1 MCGEGARKARQE
13 KLLYCEENKE
23 NVAIRFTEK
32 QQKILNA
39 RNHNILVS
47 AAAGSGKTA
56 VLVERIVRMIS
67 EGETPMDID
76 RLLVVT
82 FTRAAASQMRERIAR
97 AVSLRLEEH
106 PEDRHLQRQE
116 TLLHNAQITTIDSFC
131 TFLLRNNFSEI
142 NLDPGFRQMDD
153 TESPLLEKDV
163 MKRFLEEQYS
173 SGNKEF
179 LACTEYFCPGRSD
192 EGLEALIQTLY
203 RAADSHPYPEV
214 WLEERKDDYHVE
226 STKELYA
233 SAWYQSVLMEESRAL
248 SELAMLHQAMLRITR
263 LPDGPFPYQD
273 LLEREEGE
281 LFGKLDALE
290 KETEQENDMEKLRK
304 RLLCVVSYPLE
315 RLPVIRGAGKQ
326 GISETKKEEVQELR
340 TQLKKRMQ
348 SLAENISEEPAVTV
362 QRMQQA
368 EGPVRTLLNL
378 TLGYRRLLQEVKKER
393 NVIDFS
399 DLEHMALD
407 ILVERKED
415 GSLVL
420 RKAAEG
426 YRKYFDEI
434 LIDEYQDSN
443 EVQELLLSAIAGER
457 GAGFSGKTQGRYA
470 RFMVGDVK
478 QSIYRF
484 RNARPEIFEEK
495 YETYHEDDKETE
507 RIDLD
512 QNFRS
517 RREVLDAAN
526 AVFTKIM
533 RREIGGVEYDERVS
547 LKLGAGYPEPGA
559 PASEAC
565 KEHEAKED
573 PEESADRERPD
584 PYQTELLLVDGSR
597 REDAS
602 GNTEQEENAGQKEDH
617 ASTEDA
623 GEEEDPVAA
632 LSSARK
638 EALAVAQRIRELVG
652 TLPVTDEETGKL
664 RPARY
669 GDIVILLRSTSGRQD
684 AFREVF
690 EKEGIPLYLEYKGGY
705 FSAEEIR
712 TVLQALRVIDNPRQ
726 DIPLYGV
733 LRGYFGGFTQD
744 EIGSLRGIFLD
755 DGEKLLY
762 DCVLAAA
769 EGEGAQDPALASHCR
784 EFLAWLGNFR
794 VKMATTPIHELIGE
808 LIRSTGYEDY
818 VRALPAGARRAA
830 NLHSLLVKAGVFEQ
844 GDYAGLF
851 RFLRYIDQM
860 HEFDV
865 DYGEASVLD
874 EHADVVRLTTIHKSK
889 GLEYPVCF
897 VCGLGGRHPFSRD
910 LTGSLIVDTDL
921 GLGVSLVVPRLR
933 SSLPTLR
940 QKIVAAKIARDALG
954 EELRVLYVAMTRAKE
969 KLILTG
975 FVRDAERT
983 GKKVQTAMAAVCLPA
998 KHLPVSMI
1006 RSSSGYLPLL
1016 LKSMEALKAEGKEPI
1031 LLKRVSVSD
1040 LRLSELENRAAQG
1053 ELLRS
1058 LQLMENG
1065 GILALPD
1072 TALAGELEK
1081 KFSYR
1086 YPYENLRGLY
1096 TKTTVTELKRASML
1110 TESEVTSPGE
1120 GAVEWQ
1126 PAGKKKGTDADFG
1139 ENPIQADE
1147 LPVPRFA
1154 KEGELSDIGC
1164 TGADTPADA
1173 FRQNAFA
1180 DVASAKHKNAALSA
1194 SARGTA
1200 IHRMCEKID
1209 YHVWTVPSLV
1219 TAKEFENRVEQLT
1232 GAGAIPKE
1240 YASALTPERF
1250 LPFLRSKTAAR
1261 MAQAEQR
1268 HELRREQP
1276 FVLGIPANRLD
1287 TDFPANETILIQG
1300 IMDAFFLE
1308 GEGESQ
1314 HAVVVDYK
1322 TDRVKRME
1330 ELADRYRVQLDYYA
1344 EALSKML
1351 QLPVTERIL
1360 YSFHLQKEIS
1370 I

>member
-1 MCGEGARKARQE
+1 M
-13 KLLYCEENKE
+13 
-23 NVAIRFTEK
+23 AIKFTEK
-32 QQKILNA
+32 QKKILNA
-39 RNHNILVS
+39 RNHNVLVS

-67 EGETPMDID
+67 EGEKPLDID

-82 FTRAAASQMRERIAR
+82 FTRAAAAQMRERIAR
-97 AVSLRLEEH
+97 AVSKRLEER
-106 PEDRHLQRQE
+106 PGDRHLQRQE

-142 NLDPGFRQMDD
+142 GLDPGFRQMDD

-173 SGNKEF
+173 AKDPAF
-179 LACTEYFCPGRSD
+179 LACVDYFCPGRSD
-192 EGLEALIQTLY
+192 EGLEDLIRNLY
-203 RAADSHPYPEV
+203 QAADSHPYPGV
-214 WLEERKDDYHVE
+214 WLEERKGDYHAE
-226 STKELYA
+226 SAADLFA
-233 SAWYQSVLMEESRAL
+233 SPWYQAVLREQAQAL

-263 LPDGPFPYQD
+263 LPDGPFPYQE
-273 LLEREEGE
+273 LLEKEEDE
-281 LFGKLDALE
+281 LFGKLCALE
-290 KETEQENDMEKLRK
+290 EEAMRETDMEKLRGM
-304 RLLCVVSYPLE
+304 LLSVASYPLE
-315 RLPVIRGAGKQ
+315 RLPVIRGAEKQ
-326 GISETKKEEVQELR
+326 GISETKKEDVQELR

-348 SLAENISEEPAVTV
+348 ILSDSISEEPSLTV

-368 EGPVRTLLNL
+368 EGPVRTLLDL
-378 TLGYRRLLQEVKKER
+378 TLGYRELLQEVKKEK

-399 DLEHMALD
+399 DLEHMALN

-415 GSLVL
+415 GTLVL

-443 EVQELLLSAIAGER
+443 EVQELLLSAIAKEK
-457 GAGFSGKTQGRYA
+457 GAGFSGSGTGRYA

-495 YETYHEDDKETE
+495 YETYREDDKETE

-517 RREVLDAAN
+517 RKEVLDAAN

-547 LKLGAGYPEPGA
+547 LKPGAAYPEPGV
-559 PASEAC
+559 PEA
-565 KEHEAKED
+565 EAFRERD
-573 PEESADRERPD
+573 PEASKELD

-597 REDAS
+597 KEDAS
-602 GNTEQEENAGQKEDH
+602 RDAEQ
-617 ASTEDA
+617 DA
-623 GEEEDPVAA
+623 AFDAAEEEDPVAA

-652 TLPVTDEETGKL
+652 TLPITDEETGKL

-669 GDIVILLRSTSGRQD
+669 GDIVILLRSTSSRQD

-712 TVLQALRVIDNPRQ
+712 VVLQALRVIDNPRQ

-733 LRGYFGGFTQD
+733 LRGYFGGFSQD
-744 EIGSLRGIFLD
+744 EIGALRGIFRD
-755 DGEKLLY
+755 DGGKLLY

-769 EGEGAQDPALASHCR
+769 GEEACGGENAGEESAETGVSEAIRSHCR
-784 EFLAWLGNFR
+784 EFLVWLR
-794 VKMATTPIHELIGE
+794 HYREKMATTPIHELVGE

-830 NLHSLLVKAGVFEQ
+830 NLHSLLVKAGSFEQ

-874 EHADVVRLTTIHKSK
+874 ENADVVRLTTIHKSK

-897 VCGLGGRHPFSRD
+897 VCGLGARHPFSRD

-921 GLGVSLVVPRLR
+921 GLGVSLVVPELR
-933 SSLPTLR
+933 SSMPTLR
-940 QKIVAAKIARDALG
+940 QKTVAAKIAKDALG

-975 FVRDAERT
+975 FVRDAKRT
-983 GKKVQTAMAAVCLPA
+983 EQKVQTAMAAVCLPA
-998 KHLPVSMI
+998 QHLPVSMI
-1006 RSSSGYLPLL
+1006 RSSSGYLSLML
-1016 LKSMEALKAEGKEPI
+1016 ESIEALKAEGEEPI
-1031 LLKRVSVSD
+1031 RLRRVSVSD
-1040 LRLSELENRAAQG
+1040 LRLSELENRAVQG
-1053 ELLRS
+1053 ELLRT
-1058 LQLMENG
+1058 LHLMEDG
-1065 GILALPD
+1065 GPSALPD
-1072 TALAGELEK
+1072 QELAKELEK
-1081 KFSYR
+1081 RFSYR

-1096 TKTTVTELKRASML
+1096 TKTTVTELKRSSML
-1110 TESEVTSPGE
+1110 TEGEMLQPGE
-1120 GAVEWQ
+1120 GAAQLYPGEE
-1126 PAGKKKGTDADFG
+1126 DAATEG
-1139 ENPIQADE
+1139 RKEPGLPGREEKE
-1147 LPVPRFA
+1147 LPIPRFA
-1154 KEGELSDIGC
+1154 MEEAGQQDSDHSAEKAVPLSG
-1164 TGADTPADA
+1164 
-1173 FRQNAFA
+1173 
-1180 DVASAKHKNAALSA
+1180 

-1209 YHVWTVPSLV
+1209 YHVWKEPSAV
-1219 TAKEFENRVEQLT
+1219 TAEAFEQRVAELL
-1232 GAGAIPKE
+1232 GAGEIPKE
-1240 YASALTPERF
+1240 YAAVLTPERF

-1261 MAQAEQR
+1261 MAVADGR
-1268 HELRREQP
+1268 NVLKREQP
-1276 FVLGIPANRLD
+1276 FVLGIPASRLNAG
-1287 TDFPANETILIQG
+1287 FPGEETILIQG
-1300 IMDAFFLE
+1300 IIDAFFLE
-1308 GEGESQ
+1308 GEGENL

-1322 TDRVKRME
+1322 TDRVRSME
-1330 ELADRYRVQLDYYA
+1330 KLADRYRVQLDYYA
-1344 EALSKML
+1344 QALSKML

-1360 YSFHLQKEIS
+1360 YSFHLQREIS
-1370 I
+1370 VQPKKAE

>member
-1 MCGEGARKARQE
+1 M
-13 KLLYCEENKE
+13 
-23 NVAIRFTEK
+23 AIRFTEK

-39 RNHNILVS
+39 RNHNVLVS

-67 EGETPMDID
+67 EGEHPLDID

-82 FTRAAASQMRERIAR
+82 FTRAAAAQMRERIAR
-97 AVSLRLEEH
+97 AVSQRLEEH

-116 TLLHNAQITTIDSFC
+116 TLLHHAQITTIDSFC

-163 MKRFLEEQYS
+163 MKRFLEEQYAA
-173 SGNKEF
+173 KDPAF
-179 LACTEYFCPGRSD
+179 LACADYFCPGRD
-192 EGLEALIQTLY
+192 DEALEELIRNLY
-203 RAADSHPYPEV
+203 QAADSHPWPEV
-214 WLEERKDDYHVE
+214 WLEERKGDYYAESVE
-226 STKELYA
+226 DLYA
-233 SAWYQSVLMEESRAL
+233 SSWYQAVLREQAESL
-248 SELAMLHQAMLRITR
+248 SELSMLHQAMLRITR

-273 LLEREEGE
+273 LLEREEEE
-281 LFGKLDALE
+281 LFGKLDALGE
-290 KETEQENDMEKLRK
+290 EARRETDMEKLRGM
-304 RLLCVVSYPLE
+304 LLSAASYPLE
-315 RLPVIRGAGKQ
+315 RLPVIRGAEKQ
-326 GISETKKEEVQELR
+326 GISETKKTDVQELR
-340 TQLKKRMQ
+340 AQLKKRMQ
-348 SLAENISEEPAVTV
+348 ALLESISEDPSLTV

-368 EGPVRTLLNL
+368 EGPVRTLLDL
-378 TLGYRRLLQEVKKER
+378 TLGYRKLLQEVKKGK

-399 DLEHMALD
+399 DLEHMALE
-407 ILVERKED
+407 ILVERQED
-415 GSLVL
+415 GTLVL

-443 EVQELLLSAIAGER
+443 EVQELLLSAIAGEK
-457 GAGFSGKTQGRYA
+457 GTGFSGCADGRYA

-495 YETYHEDDKETE
+495 YETYRENDKETE

-533 RREIGGVEYDERVS
+533 RREIGGVEYDESVS
-547 LKLGAGYPEPGA
+547 LKPGAGYPEPE
-559 PASEAC
+559 SEAGDGAEPGDDP
-565 KEHEAKED
+565 KESRIRK
-573 PEESADRERPD
+573 S

-597 REDAS
+597 KEEETSRDAES
-602 GNTEQEENAGQKEDH
+602 DKAAGTRDGTSDSAE
-617 ASTEDA
+617 
-623 GEEEDPVAA
+623 EEEDPVAA

-705 FSAEEIR
+705 FAAEEIR
-712 TVLQALRVIDNPRQ
+712 AVLQALRVIDNPRQ

-733 LRGYFGGFTQD
+733 LHGYFGGFSQD
-744 EIGSLRGIFLD
+744 EIGALRGIFRD
-755 DGEKLLY
+755 DREKLLY

-769 EGEGAQDPALASHCR
+769 GEEASGTAVSGTLRDHCR
-784 EFLAWLGNFR
+784 EFLSWLR
-794 VKMATTPIHELIGE
+794 HYREKMSTTPIHELIGE

-830 NLHSLLVKAGVFEQ
+830 NLHSLLVKAGAFEQ

-874 EHADVVRLTTIHKSK
+874 ENADVVRLTTIHKSK

-897 VCGLGGRHPFSRD
+897 VCGLGARHPFSRD
-910 LTGSLIVDTDL
+910 LSGSLIVDTDL
-921 GLGVSLVVPRLR
+921 GLGVSLVVPELR
-933 SSLPTLR
+933 SSMPTLR
-940 QKIVAAKIARDALG
+940 QKTVAAKIARDALG

-975 FVRDAERT
+975 FVRDADKTE
-983 GKKVQTAMAAVCLPA
+983 KKVQTAMAAVRLPSL
-998 KHLPVSMI
+998 HLPVSMI
-1006 RSSSGYLPLL
+1006 RASSGYLPLIL
-1016 LKSMEALKAEGKEPI
+1016 ESMEALKAEGREPI
-1031 LLKRVSVSD
+1031 LLRRVSVSD

-1053 ELLRS
+1053 ELLGT
-1058 LQLMENG
+1058 LHLMENG
-1065 GILALPD
+1065 GLLALPD
-1072 TALAGELEK
+1072 TELARDLEK
-1081 KFSYR
+1081 RFSYR

-1096 TKTTVTELKRASML
+1096 TKTTVTELKRSSML
-1110 TESEVTSPGE
+1110 TESEVTQPGE
-1120 GAVEWQ
+1120 GAAELYPGEEPDTGLWNE
-1126 PAGKKKGTDADFG
+1126 PGMTGEAPGTSAASAGRRAGGFDAAESG
-1139 ENPIQADE
+1139 KLSENGHGGFEKTGRMGAEKE
-1147 LPVPRFA
+1147 LPVPRFVREEEP
-1154 KEGELSDIGC
+1154 EGREKLLSG
-1164 TGADTPADA
+1164 
-1173 FRQNAFA
+1173 
-1180 DVASAKHKNAALSA
+1180 

-1209 YHVWTVPSLV
+1209 YHVWKDPARV
-1219 TAKEFENRVEQLT
+1219 TAEEFESRVAQLL
-1232 GAGAIPKE
+1232 GAGTIPKE
-1240 YASALTPERF
+1240 YVPVLTPGRF

-1261 MAQAEQR
+1261 MAEADGKNV
-1268 HELRREQP
+1268 LKREQP
-1276 FVLGIPANRLD
+1276 FVLGIPASCLD
-1287 TDFPANETILIQG
+1287 AGFPEDETILIQG
-1300 IMDAFFLE
+1300 IIDAFFLE
-1308 GEGESQ
+1308 GEGENR

-1322 TDRVKRME
+1322 TDRVKSME
-1330 ELADRYRVQLDYYA
+1330 ELADRYRIQLDYYA
-1344 EALSKML
+1344 QALSKML
-1351 QLPVTERIL
+1351 RLPVTERII
-1360 YSFHLQKEIS
+1360 YSFHLQREIS